1 MSDPDQQLDER
12 KRAAELAAALAVI
25 GITGIGVLGIAAF
38 ADHLTGLHLLAQA
51 ANWIKETMQ

>member
-1 MSDPDQQLDER
+1 MSDPDRQVDER
-12 KRAAELAAALAVI
+12 RAMEFVVFCLAISAA
-25 GITGIGVLGIAAF
+25 GIGVLAVSAF